1 MAKRSE
7 LSAAQ
12 RREAVLALLRQEA
25 TAAVLARRFG
35 IAEQTLYRWR
45 DEFLAG
51 GETALTNG
59 KKGADPRQRENKEL
73 KKELAERD
81 QVIGELTIANRLLKK
96 CRTVYFNR

>member
-25 TAAVLARRFG
+25 AAVLARRFG

-45 DEFLAG
+45 DGLDQWEEGGRSTAAG
-51 GETALTNG
+51 EQ
-59 KKGADPRQRENKEL
+59 GAEEG
-73 KKELAERD
+73 
-81 QVIGELTIANRLLKK
+81 IG
-96 CRTVYFNR
+96 